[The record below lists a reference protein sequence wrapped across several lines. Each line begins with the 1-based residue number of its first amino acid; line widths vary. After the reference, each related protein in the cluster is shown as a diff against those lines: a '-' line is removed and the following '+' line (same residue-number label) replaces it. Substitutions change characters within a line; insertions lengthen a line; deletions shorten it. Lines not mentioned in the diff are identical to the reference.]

1 MLYIIQFIFAVIIG
15 LYFWNLLRSQ
25 HGNRSAVDRES
36 RREMERL
43 QEMRRVALT
52 EPLSEKTRP
61 TSFDEIIGQK
71 EGLKALRAA
80 LCGSNPQHVIIYGP
94 PGVGKTAAA
103 RLVLEEAK
111 ANPHSPFKES
121 AKFIEIDATT
131 ARFDE
136 RGIADPLIGS
146 VHDPI
151 YQGAGPLGMAGIPQ
165 PKPGAVTKAHGGILF
180 IDEIGELHPIQMN
193 KLLKVL
199 EDRKVFLES
208 AYYNPEDPN
217 IPRHI
222 HDIFQNGL
230 PADFRLVGATTRMPQ
245 DIPPAIRSRCVE
257 IFFRALTPEEIDL
270 IARNATRKIKFDIDD
285 RAVEVIKRYAT
296 NGREAVNIIQ
306 IAAGIAQNDGRETI
320 SVEDIE
326 WVVSSGQYNPRPE
339 RRMPDRPQVG
349 VASGLAVFGPNMA
362 MVIEIEVATV
372 RVARGE
378 GQVTVTGV
386 IEEEEMGGTG
396 HRVRRKSMAKGSV
409 DNVITVLRRY
419 LGVDPRDYDIHINFP
434 GGVPVDGPSA
444 GVAVATA
451 IYSAL
456 TGVPVDNK
464 VAMTGE
470 LSIRGQVKPV
480 GGIAAKIEAARW
492 AGAERILIPKE
503 NWQEMMRKSQGGS
516 YIIPVRNLGEVL
528 RLALLTDAVEE
539 ARPGVRPLEVAAGGL
554 RSARREHKAAQGS
567 DRPAEDV
574 GSVEETGTAEDE
586 EEARERPARRPA
598 AASPLAAGGS
608 PRGGRPTPLSPGSGS
623 AGPPPASPPS

>member
-1 MLYIIQFIFAVIIG
+1 MFFGNALYLIQFFFAVIIG
-15 LYFWNLLRSQ
+15 LYFWNLLRNQ
-25 HGNRSAVDRES
+25 QGNKVAVERES
-36 RREMERL
+36 RKEMEKL
-43 QEMRRVALT
+43 QRMRDLSLT
-52 EPLSEKTRP
+52 EPLAEKTRP
-61 TSFDEIIGQK
+61 TSFEEIVGQK

-103 RLVLEEAK
+103 RLILEEAK
-111 ANPHSPFKES
+111 ANPISPFKEQ
-121 AKFIEIDATT
+121 AKFVEIDATT

-208 AYYNPEDPN
+208 AYYSSEDTN
-217 IPRHI
+217 VPRHI

-230 PADFRLVGATTRMPQ
+230 PADFRLVGATTKMPQ

-257 IFFRALTPEEIDL
+257 VFFRALTPEEVEL
-270 IARNATRKIKFDIDD
+270 IAKNAARKIAFELEP
-285 RAVEVIKRYAT
+285 RAVEVIKKYAT

-306 IAAGIAQNDGRETI
+306 IAAGIAQNDRRQSI

-326 WVVSSGQYNPRPE
+326 WVVSSGQYSPRPE
-339 RRMPDRPQVG
+339 RRMPERPQVG
-349 VASGLAVFGPNMA
+349 VVSGLAVFGPNQA

-372 RVARGE
+372 RVGRGK
-378 GQVTVTGV
+378 GQIIVTGV
-386 IEEEEMGGTG
+386 IEEEEMGGYA

-419 LGVDPRDYDIHINFP
+419 LGVDPRDYDIHVNFP

-456 TGVPVDNK
+456 TGVSVDNK

-480 GGIAAKIEAARW
+480 GGIVAKIEAARW
-492 AGAERILIPKE
+492 AGAERILIPHE
-503 NWQEMMRKSQGGS
+503 NWQEMMKEDGS
-516 YIIPVRNLGEVL
+516 AHIIPVRNLGEVL
-528 RLALLTDAVEE
+528 RMALLTDAAGRGVVEE
-539 ARPGVRPLEVAAGGL
+539 AALGGPVAVAPRPAGGPTVD
-554 RSARREHKAAQGS
+554 A
-567 DRPAEDV
+567 P
-574 GSVEETGTAEDE
+574 
-586 EEARERPARRPA
+586 ARERRRDDRDLGEGDAEEPAQRPA
-598 AASPLAAGGS
+598 AAATLAG
-608 PRGGRPTPLSPGSGS
+608 PPGS
-623 AGPPPASPPS
+623 AGPGAGGGPTLPRGQSGRPSPPVTRS